1 MSVPDGL
8 VSISGRSNVTN
19 CIKCKGVNGVPA
31 VFIRKDDPPLCNEA
45 LLFAW
50 PFLVCFCRTCFLS
63 GCVHKFRSAF
73 GKANI
78 VRNRDAVAL
87 AFSGGASSL
96 AMLQLAKMC
105 HSTSQARK
113 LRFQP
118 TVICL
123 YDVGQ
128 PYPHKQEEA
137 MKVVGFDY
145 RIVRTDEVSVC
156 DLNLNTMYCTD
167 SCQSFTIPLD
177 KNEGDFVDQLS
188 ASTALTNSAL
198 TAAEET
204 LRWRRLKQLVLYTSR
219 SLGHRFLL
227 VGDNASQLAA
237 QCLAGIAQGR
247 GGSVAAELDF
257 ADTRFT
263 DVTIL
268 RPMFNF
274 LANEVVLFLRYAGL
288 DAVIEPTLSLEQTL
302 ARGPGVN
309 SIQRLTQDF
318 ISSLQFAGFPST
330 TKAVLRYV
338 EQFFLFKPNLI

>member
-31 VFIRKDDPPLCNEA
+31 VFIRKDDPPLCK
-45 LLFAW
+45 
-50 PFLVCFCRTCFLS
+50 TCFLS

-145 RIVRTDEVSVC
+145 RIVRTDE
-156 DLNLNTMYCTD
+156 
-167 SCQSFTIPLD
+167 IPLD

-330 TKAVLRYV
+330 TKAVLR
-338 EQFFLFKPNLI
+338 